1 MSCWYTVY
9 TVYIVSRFTLF
20 ALFTTLLKLFALFT
34 TLFKLFALLLP
45 LILCSIKNLVRHHY
59 STLVAG
65 LKSSIWLALVALFCN
80 WWMGWDGLSYPLDY
94 ESTCGANNYKL
105 SSAQGREARHREIPN
120 MWLPK
125 EYSSPVRGPGAWS
138 KLSNLVIWEFGNKF
152 RAKRVASLYVRKAA
166 SRESV

>member
-1 MSCWYTVY
+1 MNCLYTVY

-20 ALFTTLLKLFALFT
+20 ALFTTLFKLFALYT

-45 LILCSIKNLVRHHY
+45 LILSY
-59 STLVAG
+59 SGV

-80 WWMGWDGLSYPLDY
+80 WWMGWDGRSYPLDCNDY
-94 ESTCGANNYKL
+94 ESTCGTNNYKGVKRDIEKYSTCGCPKSILAL
-105 SSAQGREARHREIPN
+105 SGA
-120 MWLPK
+120 L
-125 EYSSPVRGPGAWS
+125 GPGQ
-138 KLSNLVIWEFGNKF
+138 NCQIWWFENKF